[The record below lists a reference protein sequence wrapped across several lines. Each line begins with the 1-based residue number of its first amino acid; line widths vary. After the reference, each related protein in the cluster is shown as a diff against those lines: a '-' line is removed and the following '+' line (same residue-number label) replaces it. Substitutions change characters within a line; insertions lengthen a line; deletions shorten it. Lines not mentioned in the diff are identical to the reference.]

1 MKPEKLIELGSNPEN
16 TAKERSTITKEEI
29 KKKCDDLMEKKKSE
43 KRKQSIKK

>member
-29 KKKCDDLMEKKKSE
+29 QKRCDDLMKKNKKKAE
-43 KRKQSIKK
+43 KRK